1 MHLVNIHVKN
11 RNSPHGLELTGA
23 AVHNDKMSIEKIR
36 SARALNQV
44 ELAELAGVSQATLSR
59 AENLDDGTTLRT
71 MRAIAGAL
79 GVPLRDL
86 FDDRPEAERVLIEV
100 FRQLPQD
107 RQELWL
113 QMSRTFAQSPSQP
126 KQETP

>member
-11 RNSPHGLELTGA
+11 RNSCRGFELEA
-23 AVHNDKMSIEKIR
+23 ACVHNVDMSIEKIR
-36 SARALNQV
+36 SARSLNQV
-44 ELAELAGVSQATLSR
+44 ELAEMAGVSQATLSR

-71 MRAIAGAL
+71 MRAIANAL

-86 FDDRPEAERVLIEV
+86 FDDRPEAERVLVEV

-113 QMSRTFAQSPSQP
+113 QMSQTFAQSPSQP
-126 KQETP
+126 KP